1 MAKKTST
8 ELVRVK
14 MTGEFTYKLDGSSKR
29 TLPKGW
35 AGAVPTSIAEL
46 IEKDGAGAREADGE
60 AVTAPA
66 KTATKKAAA
75 TKSGAASQAA
85 TGTTV
90 ANAESTSAIAA
101 SSATTGVVTGA
112 GAAGTGAAD

>member
-46 IEKDGAGAREADGE
+46 IEKDGVGAREADGE
-60 AVTAPA
+60 AVTTPKKAAP
-66 KTATKKAAA
+66 KKAAA

-85 TGTTV
+85 TSATV
-90 ANAESTSAIAA
+90 ASAASTSAVAA
-101 SSATTGVVTGA
+101 SSTTTGVVA
-112 GAAGTGAAD
+112 GASAADNGAAD